1 MFQEKIWIVDEAK
14 LYPKLIQ
21 AMSDGKAVIHDGVA
35 YWAEGS
41 GNTGVIQHLP
51 FKETAMQSVEEAL
64 KMAQATTVLATAVS
78 TGIILAAIVVQTRY
92 LAAKLDKIQAA
103 VDVIA
108 QDVHAQNIVFY
119 MDKITEYVGHVE
131 VARTL
136 LKDRSLADEIREL
149 AIPLL
154 TRLAGKRNQVLSFL
168 DNILGLAKSSKDVTP
183 KHFELIANFAQLMLE
198 LMPFGIHVE
207 YLLCSRIG
215 KLRLAEQIIVDG
227 SERFNLGL
235 EVFRGFMNEQHREL
249 VRGQIGD
256 RAVVY
261 QSIEERAM
269 QLFKS
274 EQNKFLLSLPTGRV
288 ALPQQ
293 SVT

>member
-1 MFQEKIWIVDEAK
+1 MFQDKIWVVDETK

-21 AMSDGKAVIHDGVA
+21 AMSEGKAVIHDGVA

-41 GNTGVIQHLP
+41 GSTGVIQHLP

-64 KMAQATTVLATAVS
+64 KMAQATTVMAAAVS

-92 LAAKLDKIQAA
+92 LAGKLDKIQET

-108 QDVHAQNIVFY
+108 KDVHAQNIVFY

-131 VARTL
+131 AARTL
-136 LKDRSLADEIREL
+136 LKDRSLADEVREL

-154 TRLAGKRNQVLSFL
+154 MTLAGKRNQVLSFV

-183 KHFELIANFAQLMLE
+183 RHFELIANFAQMMLD

-207 YLLCSRIG
+207 YLLTSRIG
-215 KLRLAEQIIVDG
+215 KLRLAEQVLLDG
-227 SERFNLGL
+227 AERFNAALG
-235 EVFRGFMNEQHREL
+235 VYRGFMNDLHRDF
-249 VRGQIGD
+249 VRGQIGE
-256 RAVVY
+256 RASVY
-261 QSIEERAM
+261 QSIEARAM
-269 QLFKS
+269 QLIKS
-274 EQNKFLLSLPTGRV
+274 EESKILLSLPTGRI
-288 ALPQQ
+288 APLLQAA
-293 SVT
+293 